1 MISFNNTVTI
11 TEGQDMVPLETIQYS
26 QLSKWPKRESVTTV
40 LDKIKRKPALRIP
53 ASHRHPYTKDSFVC
67 PTKSSYIF
75 SKINLLNMDTS

>member
-40 LDKIKRKPALRIP
+40 LDKIKRKPALWIP
-53 ASHRHPYTKDSFVC
+53 A
-67 PTKSSYIF
+67 
-75 SKINLLNMDTS
+75 